1 MLFIV
6 YKVSFLGFYF
16 ISHHISLLFRED
28 QTHQSVSILM
38 IDCGI
43 NDDIKKSAGDLIL
56 TWKEDISGLSAV
68 ILNEVNEYVSWM
80 LLDAFFC
87 QYTCQCSLA
96 RIPLSLLISCLGQ
109 GRLIWLEKIGN
120 PLRVV
125 GSLGGRLCSKIGQL
139 LTRCT
144 MMILAIRDKYW

>member
-38 IDCGI
+38 MNCGI

-68 ILNEVNEYVSWM
+68 ILNEVNEYVSRM
-80 LLDAFFC
+80 LLNAFVC
-87 QYTCQCSLA
+87 QYTSQCSLA